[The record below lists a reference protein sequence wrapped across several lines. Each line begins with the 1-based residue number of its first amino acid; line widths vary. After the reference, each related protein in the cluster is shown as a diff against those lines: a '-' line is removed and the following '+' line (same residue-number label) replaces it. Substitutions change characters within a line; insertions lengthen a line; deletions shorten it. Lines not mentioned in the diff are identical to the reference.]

1 MHYYAK
7 SYDSAAKAFEAMET
21 KYPGQPSATYW
32 RGRVAAAQDDEGK
45 TGLAVPHYEK
55 WLDTVGYDYEKTS
68 DLMYAYQYL
77 ALFYYNTENSEKT
90 KFYMDKIEAIEPQN
104 SFLKQLKE
112 IIAKQ
117 AKPARK

>member
-1 MHYYAK
+1 M
-7 SYDSAAKAFEAMET
+7 
-21 KYPGQPSATYW
+21 
-32 RGRVAAAQDDEGK
+32 
-45 TGLAVPHYEK
+45 
-55 WLDTVGYDYEKTS
+55 GYDYEKTS

-77 ALFYYNTENSEKT
+77 ALYYYNTENSEKT